1 MPDITLWLPENDL
14 IRRQVLNKL
23 TEEAGELLQIVG
35 RCLAQG
41 VDQSD
46 PKTGKPNIEALAD
59 EIADVTAAIIWLR
72 TTLTLSAGFEA
83 RAARKLAGFREWQ
96 GLLEASNQ

>member
-1 MPDITLWLPENDL
+1 MADITLWLPERDL

-41 VDQSD
+41 LDEAD

-59 EIADVTAAIIWLR
+59 EIADITAAILWLR
-72 TTLTLSAGFEA
+72 GVITLPPSIEPRTT
-83 RAARKLAGFREWQ
+83 RKLAGFREWQ
-96 GLLEASNQ
+96 TLLEASNQ

>member
-23 TEEAGELLQIVG
+23 TEETGELLQIVG

-41 VDQSD
+41 IDHSD

-59 EIADVTAAIIWLR
+59 EIADVSAAIVWLR
-72 TTLTLSAGFEA
+72 AIITLPAGIEERCF
-83 RAARKLAGFREWQ
+83 RKLVGFREWQ
-96 GLLEASNQ
+96 RLLEASNG

>member
-23 TEEAGELLQIVG
+23 TEETGELLQIVG

-41 VDQSD
+41 VDKAD
-46 PKTGKPNIEALAD
+46 PRTGKPNIEALAD
-59 EIADVTAAIIWLR
+59 EIADVTAAVAWLDEVITLPPGRDAR
-72 TTLTLSAGFEA
+72 T
-83 RAARKLAGFREWQ
+83 ARKLHGFREWQ
-96 GLLEASNQ
+96 QLLDAAE